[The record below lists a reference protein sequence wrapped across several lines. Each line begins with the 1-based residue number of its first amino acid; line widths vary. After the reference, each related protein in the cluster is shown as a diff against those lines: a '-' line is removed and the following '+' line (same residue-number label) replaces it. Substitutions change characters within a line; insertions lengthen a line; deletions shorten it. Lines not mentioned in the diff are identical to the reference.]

1 MDSAMLFGALVVV
14 FAGLLQGSGGW
25 PIKLMKSFRY
35 EHFAFVAMVVGLF
48 IGPWAVTLLFCPNAI
63 DAYRSVDP
71 AVLIKSNLFSM
82 AWGIANVLCMMCFV
96 RIGFCLT
103 GGILTGIGVTLG
115 VTIPMVF
122 KGSGLFQGAPDL
134 TSPAGLTVL
143 GGAGVMVIGVI
154 IASLAGFGRDKALQK
169 IQKTSGN
176 FAMGFIMVIVAG
188 LLSCGISF
196 AFVYSQGPIV
206 AAMKAQ
212 GAGEIPA
219 NFAVW
224 AVGLVAGGL
233 INVLY
238 PAWLMTK
245 NKSWNILG
253 GSSKEFGLAAF
264 MGINMILGMAL
275 MGKGMLML
283 GALGASIGFGIQQ
296 AMQMMGGQ
304 AVGFIGGEWRGVHGT
319 PRNQMYMAIA
329 LLILAAIIMA
339 YGNSVGKA

>member
-1 MDSAMLFGALVVV
+1 MDSAMLLGALVVIL
-14 FAGLLQGSGGW
+14 AGLLQGSGGW
-25 PIKLMKSFRY
+25 PIKLMRTFQY
-35 EHFAFVAMVVGLF
+35 EHFAFISMIVGLL
-48 IGPWAVTLLFCPNAI
+48 IGPWLVTLLMCPNAI
-63 DAYRSVDP
+63 EAYKSVDP
-71 AVLIKSNLFSM
+71 IVLVKSNLFSLS
-82 AWGIANVLCMMCFV
+82 WGIANVLCMMCFV

-122 KGSGLFQGAPDL
+122 KGSGLFSSAPDL
-134 TSPAGLTVL
+134 LSPAGLTVL

-154 IASLAGFGRDKALQK
+154 VASMAGFGRDKVLQK
-169 IQKTSGN
+169 TQQTSGS
-176 FAMGFIMVIVAG
+176 FFVGFIMVIAAG

-206 AAMKAQ
+206 EAMKAQ

-224 AVGLVAGGL
+224 AVGLIGGGL

-245 NKSWNILG
+245 NKSWNVLG
-253 GSSKEFGLAAF
+253 SLKEVGLSVF
-264 MGINMILGMAL
+264 MGVNMIVGIAF

-283 GALGASIGFGIQQ
+283 GALGASVGFGIQQ

-304 AVGFIGGEWRGVHGT
+304 AVGFIGGEWRGVHGK
-319 PRNQMYMAIA
+319 PRNQMYIAIA
-329 LLILAAIIMA
+329 LLILAALIMA
-339 YGNSVGKA
+339 WGNSKA

>member
-1 MDSAMLFGALVVV
+1 MDSTMLLGALVVV
-14 FAGLLQGSGGW
+14 FAGLFVGSGGW
-25 PIKLMKSFRY
+25 PIKLMKSYRY
-35 EHFAFVAMVVGLF
+35 EHFAFISMLVGLF
-48 IGPWAVTLLFCPNAI
+48 IGPWLVTMIFCPNAI
-63 DAYRSVDP
+63 EAYKSVDS

-122 KGSGLFQGAPDL
+122 KGSGLFQNAPDL

-169 IQKTSGN
+169 TQQASGS
-176 FAMGFIMVIVAG
+176 FAVGFIMVIAAG

-245 NKSWNILG
+245 NKSWNVLG
-253 GSSKEFGLAAF
+253 SLKEIGLSVF
-264 MGINMILGMAL
+264 MGINMIVGIAL

-283 GALGASIGFGIQQ
+283 GALGASVGFGIQQ
-296 AMQMMGGQ
+296 AMQMLGGQ
-304 AVGFIGGEWRGVHGT
+304 GVGFIGGEWKGVHGK
-319 PRNQMYMAIA
+319 PRNQMYTAIA

-339 YGNSVGKA
+339 LGNSVA